1 MRNIKGFIKTLR
13 NDPLFQSL
21 LFYEMTPFGLF
32 ARYLRE
38 RHLTPYRWIVEHLH
52 MGAVSYAQSLVS
64 RTRKEKATKE
74 WRVLEKQNKLD

>member
-1 MRNIKGFIKTLR
+1 MVLR
-13 NDPLFQSL
+13 NDPFLGFSRKG
-21 LFYEMTPFGLF
+21 EGWKVDI

-52 MGAVSYAQSLVS
+52 IGAVSYAQSLVS
-64 RTRKEKATKE
+64 RARKEKATKE